1 MSHQQPAHD
10 SGTTPR
16 RVGVLHRTGAWC
28 ARHFVI
34 VIVLWVAALAAFQ
47 GLQHAFGGDYSDN
60 FAIPGTQSQDGL
72 DVLKAHDPA
81 AGGYGSQVVVHDADK
96 PLSGLSSQMSSTV
109 ASLQKLPD
117 VLSVQNPLTAQSSA
131 VGPVS
136 GDGKTAYITIRFSV
150 QPSTLGS
157 GYLHGVDSAV
167 QPLRAAGAEVEYG
180 GSLGELARPAA
191 NDRISEAIGFG
202 VAVLVLLI
210 GFGSLLAALLP
221 LITALIC
228 VVCGLGLL
236 GLLAAATTFATVSPT
251 LATMIGLGVGI
262 DYALFLVTR
271 HRQNLMDGE
280 DPVAAAG
287 TATATSGRAVL
298 LSGCTVIIAL
308 CGLWVSGIGF
318 IGKLGVAA
326 AVTVVTAVLGAL
338 TLVPAMLGL
347 IGRHIDRIHVRKPIA
362 EVEADA
368 EPAPATGPRT
378 GSGAGSASGGG
389 ATGPAPAGESKG
401 ADAGG
406 DRPGAGSA
414 GDRAGAGSAGGAPGP
429 APGRGAGQGPDAR
442 PVPGRVRTTT
452 HGTWHR
458 YAQRVERRPWW
469 FLAGGVVVLAVLA
482 FPVFFIQLGHIG
494 DGADPKS
501 FTDRRAYDLMSSAF
515 GPGSNGPLT
524 LVVDQ
529 SKVPQDDRSSLES
542 KVQQSLT
549 KVPNAAVITP
559 LTPTQDG
566 DVLTAT
572 AYSAAAPQDAR
583 TTSLA
588 NHLTDDVLPD
598 AVSGTAARTYV
609 TGTTAAQVDFLDI
622 VASRLPL
629 IIAVVVGLAFLV
641 ILAVFRGVLVA
652 VKAALLNVLSIAA
665 SYGVVVAVFQWGW
678 GGPALGVSGDV
689 PIESY
694 VPMMMFAI
702 VFGLSMDYEIFLL
715 TRIHEA
721 WLATRDP
728 RASVAHALE
737 ITARV
742 ITCAALI
749 MVSVFAAF
757 ILSDNIVVKMLGLGL
772 AVSVLIDA
780 TVVRLLLVPAV
791 MTLLGRAA
799 WWTPRWLDR
808 ILPHLDAE
816 GSEDREPPAAP
827 VRH

>member
-1 MSHQQPAHD
+1 MSHQQPAR
-10 SGTTPR
+10 SGTPAR
-16 RVGVLHRTGAWC
+16 RAGVLHTAGAWC
-28 ARHFVI
+28 ARHFVV
-34 VIVLWVAALAAFQ
+34 VIVLWIAALVALQAV
-47 GLQHAFGGDYSDN
+47 QHAYGGDYSDN

-72 DVLKAHDPA
+72 DVLEKHAPS
-81 AGGYGSQVVVHDADK
+81 AGGYSSQVVVHDADK
-96 PLSGLSSQMSSTV
+96 PLSGLSSQMSTV
-109 ASLQKLPD
+109 VGSLQELPD
-117 VLSVQNPLTAQSSA
+117 VLSAQNPLTATGSTGGPD
-131 VGPVS
+131 VGPLS
-136 GDGKTAYITIRFSV
+136 SDGKTAYITVRFSE
-150 QPSTLGS
+150 QPSSLGS
-157 GYLHGVDSAV
+157 GYLDGVDSAV
-167 QPLRAAGAEVEYG
+167 QPLRSAGAEVEYG
-180 GSLGELARPAA
+180 GSLGELARPEA
-191 NDRISEAIGFG
+191 NDRVSEAIGFG

-271 HRQNLMDGE
+271 HRQNLMDGR

-287 TATATSGRAVL
+287 AATATSGRAVL

-347 IGRHIDRIHVRKPIA
+347 TGRYIDRIHVRKPVA
-362 EVEADA
+362 EVEPGPDPGAQDGARPDA
-368 EPAPATGPRT
+368 
-378 GSGAGSASGGG
+378 
-389 ATGPAPAGESKG
+389 K
-401 ADAGG
+401 
-406 DRPGAGSA
+406 PGAGPVPP
-414 GDRAGAGSAGGAPGP
+414 PGP
-429 APGRGAGQGPDAR
+429 ERGTR
-442 PVPGRVRTTT
+442 TTTT

-482 FPVFFIQLGHIG
+482 FPVLFIQLGHIG

-501 FTDRRAYDLMSSAF
+501 FTDRRAYDLMTSAF

-524 LVVDQ
+524 LVIDQ
-529 SKVPQDDRSSLES
+529 SAVPQSDRSALESQAQQSLSKVPD
-542 KVQQSLT
+542 
-549 KVPNAAVITP
+549 AAFITP
-559 LTPTQDG
+559 LTATQDG

-572 AYSAAAPQDAR
+572 AYSVAAPQDAR
-583 TTSLA
+583 TTSLV
-588 NHLTDDVLPD
+588 NHLSDDVLPD
-598 AVSGTAARTYV
+598 AVHGTAADTYV
-609 TGTTAAQVDFLDI
+609 TGTTAGQVDFLDI
-622 VASRLPL
+622 VSSRLPL

-641 ILAVFRGVLVA
+641 ILAVFRGLLVA

-721 WLATRDP
+721 WLATNDP
-728 RASVAHALE
+728 KASVAHALE

-757 ILSDNIVVKMLGLGL
+757 IISDNIVVKMLGLGL

-816 GSEDREPPAAP
+816 GSGTADGTNASGSKASGST
-827 VRH
+827 